1 MGLLYYAGSY
11 YPPLHEGI
19 LDSNP
24 VSDHLSHVDCEGG
37 RGRRE
42 GEGRKGGKEGG
53 EGRECK
59 PEYGTRRG
67 KEDVLKMSTILRNI
81 GLLCNLS

>member
-42 GEGRKGGKEGG
+42 GEGRKGEGG
-53 EGRECK
+53 REGEMEGREG
-59 PEYGTRRG
+59 EG
-67 KEDVLKMSTILRNI
+67 V
-81 GLLCNLS
+81 